1 MNTWDDIINKESKK
15 DYFLELTKKIN
26 LERTNYIVY
35 PNEADLFKAFKLTPL
50 NKVKVVL
57 LGQDPYHEENQ
68 ANGLAFS
75 VNKGVKIPP
84 SLKNLYKELQSDLGI
99 AIPNHG
105 DLTTI
110 AKQGVLLLNTVL
122 TVRKGMAQSHH
133 NYGWQ
138 QFTDEIIKTLN
149 NEDRPIVFIL
159 LGNDAK
165 GKKPLIT
172 NPKHYIIE
180 AIHPSPLSA
189 NRGFFGSKIYS
200 KTNEFLIKN
209 HLEPIDFNTLNNEV
223 YN

>member
-1 MNTWDDIINKESKK
+1 MNTWDDIINQESKK
-15 DYFLELTKKIN
+15 EYFLELMEKIN
-26 LERTNYIVY
+26 FERRNYIVY
-35 PNEADLFKAFKLTPL
+35 PKEVEIFKAFELTPL

-84 SLKNLYKELQSDLGI
+84 SLKNLYKELYNDLGI

-105 DLTTI
+105 DLTSLT
-110 AKQGVLLLNTVL
+110 KQGVLLLNTVL

-138 QFTDEIIKTLN
+138 KFTDEIIKVLN
-149 NEDRPIVFIL
+149 EENHPIVFIL

-165 GKKPLIT
+165 GKKCLIT
-172 NPKHYIIE
+172 NPLHYIIE

-209 HLEPIDFNTLNNEV
+209 NLEPINFNTLNNEV

>member
-1 MNTWDDIINKESKK
+1 MKTWQDIIDIESKK
-15 DYFLELTKKIN
+15 DYFLELKRKIEIEKKEYTI
-26 LERTNYIVY
+26 Y
-35 PNEADLFKAFKLTPL
+35 PKESDLFRAFKLTPL
-50 NKVKVVL
+50 DKVKVVL

-75 VNKGVKIPP
+75 VNKGVKVPP
-84 SLKNLYKELQSDLGI
+84 SLRNLYKELHDDLGI
-99 AIPNHG
+99 DIPNHG
-105 DLTTI
+105 DLSSL

-133 NYGWQ
+133 KYGWQ
-138 QFTDEIIKTLN
+138 QFTDEIIKVLN
-149 NEDRPIVFIL
+149 EENHPIVFIL

-165 GKKPLIT
+165 GKKCLIT
-172 NPKHYIIE
+172 NPLHYIIE

-200 KTNEFLIKN
+200 RTNEFLIKN
-209 HLEPIDFNTLNNEV
+209 NIDPIDFNTINNEV

>member
-1 MNTWDDIINKESKK
+1 MNTWEDIINQESKK
-15 DYFLELTKKIN
+15 EYFLELMEKIN
-26 LERTNYIVY
+26 FERTNYIVY
-35 PNEADLFKAFKLTPL
+35 PKEVDIFKAFELTPL

-84 SLKNLYKELQSDLGI
+84 SLKNLYKELYNDLGI

-105 DLTTI
+105 DLTSLT
-110 AKQGVLLLNTVL
+110 KQGVLLLNTVL

-138 QFTDEIIKTLN
+138 KFTDEIIKVLN
-149 NEDRPIVFIL
+149 EENHPIVFIL
-159 LGNDAK
+159 LGNEAK
-165 GKKPLIT
+165 GKKCLIT
-172 NPKHYIIE
+172 NPLHYIIE

-209 HLEPIDFNTLNNEV
+209 NLEPINFNTLNNEV

>member
-1 MNTWDDIINKESKK
+1 MNTWDDIINQESKK

-35 PNEADLFKAFKLTPL
+35 PKEADLFKAFKLTPL

-209 HLEPIDFNTLNNEV
+209 NLEPIDFNTLNNEV

>member
-1 MNTWDDIINKESKK
+1 MNTWDDIINQESKK

-35 PNEADLFKAFKLTPL
+35 PKEADLFKAFKLTPL

-200 KTNEFLIKN
+200 KTNEFLVKN
-209 HLEPIDFNTLNNEV
+209 NLEPIDFNTLNNEV

>member
-1 MNTWDDIINKESKK
+1 MNTWEDIINQESKK
-15 DYFLELTKKIN
+15 DYFLELMERIN
-26 LERTNYIVY
+26 FERTNYIVY
-35 PNEADLFKAFKLTPL
+35 PKEVDIFKAFELTPL

-84 SLKNLYKELQSDLGI
+84 SLKNLYKELYNDLGI

-105 DLTTI
+105 DLTSLT
-110 AKQGVLLLNTVL
+110 KQGVLLLNTVL

-138 QFTDEIIKTLN
+138 KFTDEIIKVLN
-149 NEDRPIVFIL
+149 EENHPIVFIL

-165 GKKPLIT
+165 GKKCLIT
-172 NPKHYIIE
+172 NPLHYIIE

-209 HLEPIDFNTLNNEV
+209 NLEPINFNTLNNEV

>member
-1 MNTWDDIINKESKK
+1 MNTWEDIINQESKK
-15 DYFLELTKKIN
+15 KYFLELMEKIN
-26 LERTNYIVY
+26 FERTNYIVY
-35 PNEADLFKAFKLTPL
+35 PKEVDIFKAFELTPL

-84 SLKNLYKELQSDLGI
+84 SLKNLYKELYNDLGI

-105 DLTTI
+105 DLTSLT
-110 AKQGVLLLNTVL
+110 KQGVLLLNTVL

-138 QFTDEIIKTLN
+138 KFTDEIIKVLN
-149 NEDRPIVFIL
+149 EENHPIVFIL

-165 GKKPLIT
+165 GKKGLIT
-172 NPKHYIIE
+172 NPLHYIIE
-180 AIHPSPLSA
+180 AI
-189 NRGFFGSKIYS
+189 
-200 KTNEFLIKN
+200 
-209 HLEPIDFNTLNNEV
+209 
-223 YN
+223 

>member
-1 MNTWDDIINKESKK
+1 MKTWQDIIDIESKK
-15 DYFLELTKKIN
+15 DYFLELKRKIEIEKKEYTI
-26 LERTNYIVY
+26 Y
-35 PNEADLFKAFKLTPL
+35 PKESDLFRAFKLTPL
-50 NKVKVVL
+50 DKVKVVL

-75 VNKGVKIPP
+75 VNKGVKVPP
-84 SLKNLYKELQSDLGI
+84 SLRNLYKELNDDLGI
-99 AIPNHG
+99 DIPNHG
-105 DLTTI
+105 DLSSL

-122 TVRKGMAQSHH
+122 TVRKGKAQSHH

-138 QFTDEIIKTLN
+138 KFTDEIIKVLN
-149 NEDRPIVFIL
+149 EENHPIVFIL

-165 GKKPLIT
+165 GKKCLIT
-172 NPKHYIIE
+172 NPLHYIIE

-200 KTNEFLIKN
+200 RTNEFLIKN
-209 HLEPIDFNTLNNEV
+209 NIDPIDFNTINNEV

>member
-1 MNTWDDIINKESKK
+1 MNTWEDIINQESKK
-15 DYFLELTKKIN
+15 EYFLELMEKIN
-26 LERTNYIVY
+26 FERTNYIVY
-35 PNEADLFKAFKLTPL
+35 PKEVDIFKAFELTPL

-84 SLKNLYKELQSDLGI
+84 SLKNLYKELYNDLGI

-105 DLTTI
+105 DLTSLT
-110 AKQGVLLLNTVL
+110 KQGVLLLNTVL
-122 TVRKGMAQSHH
+122 TVRKGMTQSHH

-138 QFTDEIIKTLN
+138 KFTDEIIKVLN
-149 NEDRPIVFIL
+149 EENHPIVFIL

-165 GKKPLIT
+165 GKKCLIT
-172 NPKHYIIE
+172 NPLHYIIE

-209 HLEPIDFNTLNNEV
+209 NLEPIDFNTLNNEV

>member
-1 MNTWDDIINKESKK
+1 MKTWQDIIDIESKK
-15 DYFLELTKKIN
+15 DYFLELIKKI
-26 LERTNYIVY
+26 EIDKKECIVY
-35 PNEADLFKAFKLTPL
+35 PKESDLFRAFKLTPL
-50 NKVKVVL
+50 DKVKVVL

-75 VNKGVKIPP
+75 VNKGVKVPP
-84 SLKNLYKELQSDLGI
+84 SLRNLYKELNDDLGI
-99 AIPNHG
+99 DIPNHG
-105 DLTTI
+105 DLSSL

-122 TVRKGMAQSHH
+122 TVRKGKAQSHH

-138 QFTDEIIKTLN
+138 KFTDKIIKVLN
-149 NEDRPIVFIL
+149 DENHPIVFIL

-165 GKKPLIT
+165 GKKCLIT
-172 NPKHYIIE
+172 NPLHYIIE

-200 KTNEFLIKN
+200 RTNEFLIKN
-209 HLEPIDFNTLNNEV
+209 NIDPIDFNTINNEV

>member
-1 MNTWDDIINKESKK
+1 MNTWEDIINQESKK
-15 DYFLELTKKIN
+15 EYFLELMEKIN
-26 LERTNYIVY
+26 FERTNYIVY
-35 PNEADLFKAFKLTPL
+35 PKEVDIFKAFELTPL

-84 SLKNLYKELQSDLGI
+84 SLKNLYKELYNDLGI

-105 DLTTI
+105 DLTSLT
-110 AKQGVLLLNTVL
+110 KQGVLLLNTVL

-138 QFTDEIIKTLN
+138 KFTDEIIKVLN
-149 NEDRPIVFIL
+149 EENHPIVFIL
-159 LGNDAK
+159 LGNEAK
-165 GKKPLIT
+165 GKKCLIT
-172 NPKHYIIE
+172 NPLHYIKE

-209 HLEPIDFNTLNNEV
+209 NLEPINFNTLNNEV

>member
-1 MNTWDDIINKESKK
+1 MNTWDDIINQESKK

-35 PNEADLFKAFKLTPL
+35 PKEADLFKAFKLTPL

-75 VNKGVKIPP
+75 VNKGIKIPP

-209 HLEPIDFNTLNNEV
+209 NLEPIDFNTLNNEV

>member
-1 MNTWDDIINKESKK
+1 MNTWEDIINQESKK
-15 DYFLELTKKIN
+15 DYFLELMEKIN
-26 LERTNYIVY
+26 FERTNYIVY
-35 PNEADLFKAFKLTPL
+35 PKEVDIFKAFELTPL

-84 SLKNLYKELQSDLGI
+84 SLKNLYKELYNDLGI

-105 DLTTI
+105 DLTSLT
-110 AKQGVLLLNTVL
+110 KQGVLLLNTVL

-138 QFTDEIIKTLN
+138 KFTDEIIKVLN
-149 NEDRPIVFIL
+149 EENHPIVFIL

-165 GKKPLIT
+165 GKKCLIT
-172 NPKHYIIE
+172 NPLHYIIE

-209 HLEPIDFNTLNNEV
+209 NLEPINFNTLNNEV